1 MAELPEY
8 LGTIDSYVEEGYWT
22 PEEYDEAVHQYL
34 HKQFGEL
41 FKRNVERAI
50 YLDHDHHA
58 MLEAEELERLCVELD
73 AGFITERELEDQF
86 LDWLRLHREV

>member
-1 MAELPEY
+1 MAELPDY
-8 LGTIDSYVEEGYWT
+8 LDTIDSYVSDGYWT

-58 MLEAEELERLCVELD
+58 MLESEELERLCVELD

-86 LDWLRLHREV
+86 LDWLDTHRSI